1 MGSWRLASSTPEGL
15 VFLLPQ
21 TVVPYDQ
28 TYSLV
33 VGIFQGAKK
42 LDNASGAEGNLDASK
57 YIVNSHLV
65 ADEDAIAK
73 PALQRPRRWPYVAT
87 IVVLAV
93 GLLTFG
99 AGYFY
104 STNSAEQWRASSDKA
119 ARDLDYM
126 KAVRD
131 DLTQKNSTLASQ
143 LADTTKQL
151 NDATKQL
158 SSSNE
163 RVRSLAN
170 EKAQIGDT
178 AAVLTTLVANSQKVT
193 SETAVCIHAH
203 QDLESF
209 LGGPR
214 PYDHA
219 AWQSRSTSV
228 DSVCEVAYKDATS
241 LTGAIQ
247 GLGR

>member
-1 MGSWRLASSTPEGL
+1 MDTASE
-15 VFLLPQ
+15 
-21 TVVPYDQ
+21 
-28 TYSLV
+28 
-33 VGIFQGAKK
+33 
-42 LDNASGAEGNLDASK
+42 AEGNLDAGK
-57 YIVNSHLV
+57 YVVDSHLV
-65 ADEDAIAK
+65 ADEDAEAK

-93 GLLTFG
+93 GLLTLG

-131 DLTQKNSTLASQ
+131 DLTQKNTTLASQ
-143 LADTTKQL
+143 LGDTTKQL
-151 NDATKQL
+151 NDATTQL
-158 SSSNE
+158 SSSND
-163 RVRSLAN
+163 RIRSLAN

-193 SETAVCIHAH
+193 SETAACIHQH

-209 LGGPR
+209 LSGPR